1 MRSEQRQEY
10 ILENARKNSFI
21 SITDTAK
28 ILGVSIET
36 VRRDINILCQKSLL
50 KKVHGGAAPV
60 KLSIRKDSQFMTR
73 IHENQQAKMTIGM
86 EAAKMIRSG
95 DVVTM
100 DGGATCYVL
109 ASCISGVRDVTFV
122 INSLRI
128 ATVLMEKIG
137 TGDITGDII
146 MLGGKLE
153 PSSYCSSD
161 NIALESLS
169 HFHFD
174 KVFVSCSSFSKDSV
188 ANSSSSS
195 SIIVRRMMENSN
207 SSILIADSDKLGKH
221 SVYTFAKP
229 TDFDRIIIDNK
240 IPCPTDFLDSLHGT
254 DTQLTI
260 VDCN

>member
-1 MRSEQRQEY
+1 MQGIQRQTY
-10 ILENARKNSFI
+10 LLEIAKKNGFV
-21 SITDTAK
+21 SIAK
-28 ILGVSIET
+28 SAKHLGVSIET
-36 VRRDINILCQKSLL
+36 VRRDINVLCGKNLL

-60 KLSIRKDSQFMTR
+60 KVAVRKDSQFMTR

-100 DGGATCYVL
+100 DSGATCYVL
-109 ASCISGVRDVTFV
+109 ANCISGVRDVTFV

-128 ATVLMEKIG
+128 ATVLMEKLN

-153 PSSYCSSD
+153 PSNYCCGD

-240 IPCPTDFLDSLHGT
+240 IPCPADFLDSLHGT